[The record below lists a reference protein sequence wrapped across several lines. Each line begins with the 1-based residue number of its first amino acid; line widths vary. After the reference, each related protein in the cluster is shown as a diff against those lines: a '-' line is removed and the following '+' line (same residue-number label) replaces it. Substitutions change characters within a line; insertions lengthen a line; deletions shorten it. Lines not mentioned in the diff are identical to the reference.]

1 MPDKDIIEPINAP
14 FDAVAKSMVSTG
26 KRAVEGGADH
36 RLPVALYSGVLPIG
50 DVEIDCAVLEDG
62 TRVLSERAVHR
73 AFGSKRGGSHWKRMK
88 ANEGGANL
96 PSFLSATNLAPFIP
110 APLAEEL
117 AQPVRYRV
125 SASGN
130 VANGMRAEALHDIC
144 GVWLAARR
152 DKKLLP
158 SQLHLATQ
166 AEVLME
172 AFGKVGIAALVDE
185 ATGYQLDRKHDALR
199 LLLNRYIDEGLQ
211 RWIHTFPDTF
221 FAELD
226 RLYGNPKTSPR
237 SRPQYYGRFINKY
250 VYDPIEHGYVKAELD
265 KLNITD
271 EGKRRARFHQWLT
284 DEGRTILVRQIGRVE
299 GVMEMCTDI
308 EHFKRV
314 ATRQKTITV
323 APYLFD
329 EMNRIIE

>member
-1 MPDKDIIEPINAP
+1 MPKDIIDPINAP
-14 FDAVAKSMVSTG
+14 FDAVAKAMVATVKG
-26 KRAVEGGADH
+26 GGAKDE
-36 RLPVALYSGVLPIG
+36 LPMALYSGVLPIG
-50 DVEIDCAVLEDG
+50 EVELDCAVLEDG

-110 APLAEEL
+110 PALAGDLVE
-117 AQPVRYRV
+117 PIRYRV
-125 SASGN
+125 GAGGSP
-130 VANGMRAEALHDIC
+130 ANGIKAELLPDIC

-152 DKKLLP
+152 DDKLLP
-158 SQLHLATQ
+158 SQEHLAKQ

-172 AFGKVGIAALVDE
+172 AFAKVGIIALIDE
-185 ATGYQLDRKHDALR
+185 ATGYQHDRAHDALR
-199 LLLNRYIDEGLQ
+199 LLLGKYIAEGLQ
-211 RWIHTFPDTF
+211 KWLHTFPDTF

-250 VYDPIEHGYVKAELD
+250 VYDPIENGYVKAELD

-284 DEGRTILVRQIGRVE
+284 DEGRTILTRQIGRVE
-299 GVMEMCTDI
+299 GIMEMCSDI
-308 EHFKRV
+308 EHFKTV
-314 ATRQKTITV
+314 ARRQKSITV

-329 EMNRIIE
+329 EMNRIID

>member
-1 MPDKDIIEPINAP
+1 MADKKDIIEPINAS
-14 FDAVAKSMVSTG
+14 FDDVAAAMVG
-26 KRAVEGGADH
+26 GAKEGGADVK
-36 RLPVALYSGVLPIG
+36 LPLALYSGTLPIG
-50 DVEIDCAVLEDG
+50 GIELDCAVLEDG

-73 AFGSKRGGSHWKRMK
+73 AFGSKRGGSHWKRIK

-96 PSFLSATNLAPFIP
+96 PSFLSATNLAPFISDTLTKDLVDP
-110 APLAEEL
+110 I
-117 AQPVRYRV
+117 RYLGGTGG
-125 SASGN
+125 S
-130 VANGMRAEALHDIC
+130 VANGIKAERLPEIC

-152 DKKLLP
+152 ANELHP
-158 SQLHLATQ
+158 SQEHLATQ

-172 AFGKVGIAALVDE
+172 AFAKVGIIALVDE

-199 LLLNRYIDEGLQ
+199 LLLNKYIAEGLQ
-211 RWIHTFPDTF
+211 KWLHTFPDSF

-226 RLYGNPKTSPR
+226 RLYGNPKTSAR

-284 DEGRTILVRQIGRVE
+284 DEGRSILIRQIGKIE
-299 GVMEMCTDI
+299 GVMEMCKDI
-308 EHFKRV
+308 EHFKLAAR
-314 ATRQKTITV
+314 RQKAITV

-329 EMNRIIE
+329 EMNRIID

>member
-1 MPDKDIIEPINAP
+1 MPKEIIEPIDAP
-14 FDAVAKSMVSTG
+14 FDAVAKAMVAPAKG
-26 KRAVEGGADH
+26 GGAKEQ
-36 RLPVALYSGVLPIG
+36 LPVALYSGVLPIAG
-50 DVEIDCAVLEDG
+50 IELDCAVLEDG

-96 PSFLSATNLAPFIP
+96 PSFLSATNLSPFISES
-110 APLAEEL
+110 LAKDLVE
-117 AQPVRYRV
+117 PVRYLV
-125 SASGN
+125 GPGGA
-130 VANGMRAEALHDIC
+130 VANGLKAELLPDIC

-152 DKKLLP
+152 EKGALHP
-158 SQLHLATQ
+158 SQEHLVKQ
-166 AEVLME
+166 AEVLLE
-172 AFGKVGIAALVDE
+172 AFAKVGIIALVDE

-199 LLLNRYIDEGLQ
+199 LLLNKYIAEGLQ
-211 RWIHTFPDTF
+211 KWMHTFPDSF

-237 SRPQYYGRFINKY
+237 SRPQYYGKFINKY
-250 VYDPIEHGYVKAELD
+250 VYDPIENGYVKAELD

-284 DEGRTILVRQIGRVE
+284 EEGRTILTRQIGRVE
-299 GVMEMCTDI
+299 GIMEMCKDI
-308 EHFKRV
+308 DHFKQV
-314 ATRQKTITV
+314 ARRQKTITV

-329 EMNRIIE
+329 DMNRIIE